1 MLSSR
6 FLEHTSL
13 FQQISIIA
21 YNYELRTAAYLKCL
35 GALLFGSFKLTTAE
49 EAEMNE

>member
-13 FQQISIIA
+13 FQISIIA
-21 YNYELRTAAYLKCL
+21 YNYELRTATYLKCL
-35 GALLFGSFKLTTAE
+35 GALLFGSLKLTTAE